1 MRRNLQLPQV
11 ELYLVSL
18 KRRILQEGAA
28 SFGIPLF
35 FHHDSSS
42 HLSSDR
48 VHDVLQFLS
57 NLARCWHR
65 QVRTEGF
72 LYEGTMFFVEK
83 EKKRSLLRWCESK
96 SILPGLLTAYATP
109 LCMEMIRMILDA
121 PPPPAAAIDNQQQQ
135 HHYRQQCFL
144 FLAEP
149 RKD

>member
-1 MRRNLQLPQV
+1 V

-35 FHHDSSS
+35 FHQDSSS

-96 SILPGLLTAYATP
+96 SILPWTAYCLRNPPLHGNDPDDTRCTTATSG
-109 LCMEMIRMILDA
+109 CHR
-121 PPPPAAAIDNQQQQ
+121 
-135 HHYRQQCFL
+135 
-144 FLAEP
+144 
-149 RKD
+149 